1 MRVKINHENCV
12 LCLFVCFVEQISF
25 HTMHQYPQLPHEVKK
40 NECTKGKEYKVMHLS
55 TCGKTR
61 NQ

>member
-1 MRVKINHENCV
+1 MNLKPWELCFMFV
-12 LCLFVCFVEQISF
+12 CLFCGTNKLPYNASIS
-25 HTMHQYPQLPHEVKK
+25 TAATWSQK